1 MISQRIVEAEE
12 IDTEHEGNTTMEG
25 YYNEN

>member
-12 IDTEHEGNTTMEG
+12 IDTEPEVDETIEE
-25 YYNEN
+25 YYSEN